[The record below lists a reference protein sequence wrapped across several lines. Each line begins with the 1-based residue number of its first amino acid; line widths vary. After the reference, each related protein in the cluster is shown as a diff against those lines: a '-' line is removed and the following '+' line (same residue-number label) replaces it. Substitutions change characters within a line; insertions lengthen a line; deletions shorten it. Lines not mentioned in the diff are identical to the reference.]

1 MTALA
6 PHLSAF
12 LRDHL
17 CRERNVSH
25 HTVAAYAT
33 CFALLVRF
41 AADRLKHRPSDL
53 TIEEID
59 LDLISAFLLH
69 TESER
74 GNSARYTQWPV
85 GRHSSILPLCRIPCA
100 SLPRSGT

>member
-41 AADRLKHRPSDL
+41 AADRLKHRQR
-53 TIEEID
+53 
-59 LDLISAFLLH
+59 LDD
-69 TESER
+69 R
-74 GNSARYTQWPV
+74 GNRPRPDLGIPPTYGVGTRQQCSYTQWPV